1 MNIDDEGK
9 RCFEEEELS
18 PKGFFLSRR
27 HSDSMDVEQE
37 VSTMEYSWEMTV
49 SDREK
54 ASQRKE
60 MSQENFEDELE
71 VKDILVNKRLN
82 EKMRYEKGKEM
93 RRKISEEKSVAKKG
107 AEAKLSTTVTV
118 KVKREVSAKSL
129 SSEKKTR
136 VSKSPRVRKS
146 PSHSPMRTTG
156 SVVDS
161 DISMKRSPSP
171 KGAKHLKAHES
182 PLNDRQKN
190 MKVKPSSLSPTSS
203 DKSEQLTSTTKLTG
217 SKFVRG
223 NRLKEETSENVV
235 TRVKENVD
243 TKLEEGKGSTELLR
257 TERKKK
263 IVLDFSEFPPPK
275 SERKGHARMHP
286 DFLNVPEPGFYLSP
300 IEENSEASTISGQS
314 KIVSESHGK
323 SVEAPME
330 YDHTRKYHTY
340 PKSRIPVAR
349 WSKEQRFGNF
359 MMDPKM
365 YPLEPREIDLEAFQQ
380 LHTADSQEELQ
391 EFLLLES
398 QCSGNLG
405 LAGNMSTSEVSCD
418 EHHSEDERGT
428 MSGTVVDLLTV

>member
-1 MNIDDEGK
+1 MEEMQEALKGKTQSDGLDCMLSEPECSFSTDSLDDRAIRDESSQRDSSTMISEFSSTRTLMNIDDEGK

-243 TKLEEGKGSTELLR
+243 TKLEEGKGSINGITED
-257 TERKKK
+257 RKEKK
-263 IVLDFSEFPPPK
+263 DCV
-275 SERKGHARMHP
+275 R
-286 DFLNVPEPGFYLSP
+286 
-300 IEENSEASTISGQS
+300 
-314 KIVSESHGK
+314 
-323 SVEAPME
+323 
-330 YDHTRKYHTY
+330 
-340 PKSRIPVAR
+340 
-349 WSKEQRFGNF
+349 
-359 MMDPKM
+359 
-365 YPLEPREIDLEAFQQ
+365 
-380 LHTADSQEELQ
+380 LQ
-391 EFLLLES
+391 
-398 QCSGNLG
+398 
-405 LAGNMSTSEVSCD
+405 
-418 EHHSEDERGT
+418 
-428 MSGTVVDLLTV
+428 